1 MLQHTGPYG
10 STQHINLIIPGLVFT
25 VVQPTRSSYVPAQA
39 REQQAGVVNIR
50 SDDDL
55 EPDELLGQFSSRDAE
70 KVCCARRAWTH
81 RAWAVVASRMRAL

>member
-1 MLQHTGPYG
+1 MTGPYG
-10 STQHINLIIPGLVFT
+10 STQHINLIAPSMGFA
-25 VVQPTRSSYVPAQA
+25 VVQAVKSCHVLLQA

-81 RAWAVVASRMRAL
+81 RAWAVVASRMRTGQV

>member
-1 MLQHTGPYG
+1 MRNHSARSMSSFRAWPLQCYEVCSSSLGP
-10 STQHINLIIPGLVFT
+10 V
-25 VVQPTRSSYVPAQA
+25 QA

-70 KVCCARRAWTH
+70 KVCCPAGAYRANE
-81 RAWAVVASRMRAL
+81 RGRG